1 MYIFQPLDDN
11 KTLGDCGFTSAT
23 ARAQAPATIG
33 LAFRQDGMF
42 KMFLNH
48 NHIIIP
54 PSHLNNLL
62 GGI

>member
-33 LAFRQDGMF
+33 LAFRQDGM
-42 KMFLNH
+42 L
-48 NHIIIP
+48 
-54 PSHLNNLL
+54 
-62 GGI
+62 